1 MVRLPV
7 EAPVNEPVPTINLS
21 ALSSK
26 PINAL
31 SALPLSITIPESFDG
46 VPVVP
51 FANSINE
58 SDKTLFVVLIVV
70 VSPLTVKSPVT
81 IKS

>member
-1 MVRLPV
+1 M
-7 EAPVNEPVPTINLS
+7 S

-31 SALPLSITIPESFDG
+31 SEEPLSITRPASFEG

-51 FANSINE
+51 FANSIKV
-58 SDKTLFVVLIVV
+58 SVMFVFVEFTEVV
-70 VSPLTVKSPVT
+70 VPETVKSPDTVT
-81 IKS
+81 SLN